1 MLYKLDIKPLS
12 VNKCWMGR
20 RFKTKDYKQYEKV
33 LMDKLPD
40 NIPLPESGTPLQL
53 WLGWGFSSAASDVD
67 NPIKPF
73 QDILQKK
80 YGFNDR
86 DIFKLIVTKSKVKK
100 GDDYIVFS
108 IEELDYY
115 D

>member
-1 MLYKLDIKPLS
+1 
-12 VNKCWMGR
+12 MGR
-20 RFKTKDYKQYEKV
+20 RFKTKDYKQYEV
-33 LMDKLPD
+33 DLMKELPD
-40 NIPLPESGTPLQL
+40 TIPLPESGTPLL
-53 WLGWGFSSAASDVD
+53 VAIRWGFSSSASDID

-86 DIFKLIVTKSKVKK
+86 DIFKLIVTKSKVDK
-100 GDDYIVFS
+100 GDDYIEFS
-108 IEELDYY
+108 VEVYKEAIKYLENNY